1 MMRQRSQGFTL
12 VELMVSVAIG
22 MIITV
27 GVLAVLVSGANIYK
41 RSDGR
46 ARIQEN
52 ARFAMSVMQ
61 QELRE
66 AGYMGCFN
74 LNMFPTRY
82 TNLAKDPDDYGNDY
96 AVMVGGFEA
105 GAASWSPALDA
116 EVGHA
121 TATPLAGSDVLFMRG
136 PVGPS
141 APLNDTMTTTSAP
154 IPLASVEGFTVGG
167 LAIISDCGYAN
178 VFRVTQIPADKK
190 LVHAA
195 NFNTDSK
202 LTRVFS
208 NLDGAVVTPLGT
220 VSYFVALSGDGI
232 AGHRSLWRQESGG
245 VPEEIAAGIENMQLE
260 YGIDTDDDMVPNK
273 FVTGDQVGS
282 ETVTAVK
289 VSLLVVSLQT
299 NAAAKAQVYN
309 FNGSTNITATD
320 RRIYTPVTTTVTLR
334 NRVL

>member
-1 MMRQRSQGFTL
+1 MIARTRGFTL
-12 VELMVSVAIG
+12 VELMVAVAIG

-27 GVLAVLVSGANIYK
+27 GVLAVLVSGAGIYQ

-61 QELRE
+61 QDLRE

-74 LNMFPTRY
+74 INMFPTRY
-82 TNLAKDPDDYGNDY
+82 TNLAKDPDEYGHDY

-105 GAASWSPALDA
+105 GAATWSPTLDA
-116 EVGHA
+116 SVGHA
-121 TATPLAGSDVLFMRG
+121 SAQPLAGSDVLFVRG

-167 LAIISDCGYAN
+167 LAIVSDCGYAN
-178 VFRVTQIPADKK
+178 IFKVTQIPADKK

-195 NFNTDSK
+195 NYNTDAK
-202 LTRVFS
+202 LTRIFS
-208 NLDGAVVTPLGT
+208 NLDGAVATPIGT
-220 VSYFVALSGDGI
+220 VSYFVALAGDGI
-232 AGHRSLWRQESGG
+232 AGHRSLYRQEAGG
-245 VPEEIAAGIENMQLE
+245 VPEEIATGIENMQLE
-260 YGIDTDDDMVPNK
+260 YGVDTDSDMVANK
-273 FVTGDQVGS
+273 FVTGNQVGAA
-282 ETVTAVK
+282 TVTAVK
-289 VSLLVVSLQT
+289 INLLVVSLQT
-299 NAAAKAQVYN
+299 NAANAAQVYN
-309 FNGSTNITATD
+309 FNGVAGITAGD
-320 RRIYTPVTTTVTLR
+320 RRLYTPVSTTVTLR